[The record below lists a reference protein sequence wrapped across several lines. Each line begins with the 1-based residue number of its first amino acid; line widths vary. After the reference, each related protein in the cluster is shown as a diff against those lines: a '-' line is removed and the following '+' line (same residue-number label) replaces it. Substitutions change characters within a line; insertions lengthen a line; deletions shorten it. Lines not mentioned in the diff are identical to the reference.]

1 MTAFGM
7 PSEGLLEHEPFVRR
21 LAGAIVRDP
30 AGADD
35 IAQETWLRALAQ
47 HPGTLRSPRG
57 WLARVARTCAW
68 KQHRSE
74 SRRRRREEAAAR
86 SERLPAAVDEA
97 AQAEMRRR
105 LAHALARLPELQRVA
120 VLLRYQDD
128 MPVREIAR
136 TTGVPVDTVKSRLRL
151 ALGKLRLELG
161 GADGAALHRARGLAV
176 LLPTAFSS
184 EPCSRLGTAGWGT
197 LTMAGTKKLG
207 LGIAVLL
214 LTLAGGWVVLHTASL
229 EDTPEIASTPKAEE
243 ELARAPT
250 LRGTPGEARKVSGTT
265 EGRPAPSSGGGASG
279 VAGSPSEAGSRPG
292 GADGDA
298 PTTAPD
304 VVAGAAFGADGEPL
318 LGKAVLWRGGRFT
331 TAGQIPVGKE
341 AQSTL
346 DMGRDGRFR
355 FEEVENGSWYLG
367 LDLGDGVSRL
377 LYVAQSTGGDRR
389 PEVTLRLGQGGI
401 RGTVWGPDGLPV
413 EGAIV
418 RTGSQNPTLISQT
431 TTDRDGRYAIGQ
443 LHGGIAYVSFAL
455 AGDLDDDAT
464 TFYRHLRIEDDGW
477 TIVDHGSPRGLARV
491 VGRVVCPDGEVVRAK
506 GQIIFE
512 RMDRQG
518 FLIMPYDAEGHF
530 DQEVPEDTYRVHI
543 WAPNGSATTSYRPEA
558 PFTATAPSTETDFVL
573 VGARVKGRVPADV
586 AAGRTGIV
594 HLVPTGEAASA
605 AQRAGSLGGGAR
617 MVAWSEDGSFVLY
630 GIPPGTYKLTAAAT
644 SGEERPAL
652 ASVNIDVP
660 EGAAEIRQDIARP

>member
-1 MTAFGM
+1 MDTTPNAAWIE
-7 PSEGLLEHEPFVRR
+7 SHTDYLRRVARALLRSSDQAEDAV
-21 LAGAIVRDP
+21 
-30 AGADD
+30 
-35 IAQETWLRALAQ
+35 QETCLKATQAGPVAEGSRRAWLGSVLRNVVRQDWRTAARRSRREQRAMRRQAAPSAANEVARLEQVERLLVALRALTVEKR
-47 HPGTLRSPRG
+47 HVLEMRYFEGLPPRRI
-57 WLARVARTCAW
+57 A
-68 KQHRSE
+68 
-74 SRRRRREEAAAR
+74 
-86 SERLPAAVDEA
+86 ERLE
-97 AQAEMRRR
+97 
-105 LAHALARLPELQRVA
+105 
-120 VLLRYQDD
+120 
-128 MPVREIAR
+128 
-136 TTGVPVDTVKSRLRL
+136 VPVDTVKSRLRL

-214 LTLAGGWVVLHTASL
+214 LTLAGGWAVLRTASL

-518 FLIMPYDAEGHF
+518 FLIMPYDAEGRF

-660 EGAAEIRQDIARP
+660 EGAAELRQDIARP